1 MKDLQVQA
9 TPVALIIVFYRHMS
23 ETASK
28 TEVRTHLLGQ
38 EKTIQGQSYPKE
50 NVSEYIDGV
59 LSSIGFG
66 LFQVIAFVL
75 TAIVFIAYG
84 YAIMTF
90 AIISVDITNKW
101 NISNLV
107 YASVPAATS
116 IANIIGEIVIGVAAD
131 KYGRLWPYVISLFI
145 VAIFVAAS
153 AFAPTFAV
161 FGVLQNIASIGI
173 GGTLV
178 IRIPFLMEFL
188 PGKYIG
194 VVSTSISFIEGL
206 ARCVAAGLAWWL
218 VPRYSSGWRYFILC
232 SSVPFFITAISLM
245 FFLESPRYLVTHN
258 KPEKAWRVFSIM
270 ARINGK
276 TFSDIVTKDQFV
288 REIDELFCQ
297 HVSKEGPIKKST
309 AWIFAMFNKQFLR
322 RTICFCFII
331 GIVNCVSNST
341 TLFLPNYLTTL
352 RLNPY
357 YITLIGL
364 VSELPGRALIPII
377 VEWPEFGRRNTL
389 RIFFLLS
396 VVCFLLFGFVQNEIA
411 TPVLIV
417 FVYFSLVPTSGLT
430 TTFIS
435 ESYPTEMRITA
446 LSFLCL
452 VDGVNSTWFPFV
464 AGHLTD
470 ISKEHTWVSPSCS
483 AAIMLI
489 PFTAAMF
496 INHETRGKP
505 LEDVIKTQP
514 PPHDKRIQQPL

>member
-1 MKDLQVQA
+1 
-9 TPVALIIVFYRHMS
+9 MS
-23 ETASK
+23 ETEDYTK
-28 TEVRTHLLGQ
+28 PLLGHD
-38 EKTIQGQSYPKE
+38 KTTEDQSNPTE
-50 NVSEYIDGV
+50 NLSKYIDRV

-75 TAIVFIAYG
+75 TAMAYIAYV
-84 YAIMTF
+84 YESMTF
-90 AIISVDITNKW
+90 AFISVEITNKW

-107 YASVPAATS
+107 YASVPAATC
-116 IANIIGEIVIGVAAD
+116 IANIIGEVVVGVAAD

-161 FGVLQNIASIGI
+161 FGVLRNIASIGL
-173 GGTLV
+173 GGTFV
-178 IRIPFLMEFL
+178 IKIPLLMEFL
-188 PGKYIG
+188 PAKYIG
-194 VVSTSISFIEGL
+194 VVSTSIGFIEGL
-206 ARCVAAGLAWWL
+206 AKCAAAGLAWWL

-232 SSVPFFITAISLM
+232 SSVPSFITAIALM

-258 KPEKAWRVFSIM
+258 KPEKAWRVFSII
-270 ARINGK
+270 ARVNGK
-276 TFSDIVTKDQFV
+276 SINDIVTKDKFV
-288 REIDELFCQ
+288 KKVNELLCQ
-297 HVSKEGPIKKST
+297 HASKEGPERNIARKFL
-309 AWIFAMFNKQFLR
+309 AIFNKQFLR
-322 RTICFCFII
+322 RTICFSFII
-331 GIVNCVSNST
+331 GIASSVSYNT
-341 TLFLPNYLTTL
+341 TLFLPNYLTAL

-389 RIFFLLS
+389 RIFFMLS
-396 VVCFLLFGFVQNEIA
+396 VVFLLLFAFVQNEIA

-417 FVYFSLVPTSGLT
+417 FVYFSLGSTSSLI
-430 TTFIS
+430 TTFMS

-446 LSFLCL
+446 RSFLSL
-452 VDGVNSTWFPFV
+452 VVGVNGAWFPFV
-464 AGHLTD
+464 AGYLID

-496 INHETRGKP
+496 LNHETRGKP
-505 LEDVIKTQP
+505 LEDVIKTR
-514 PPHDKRIQQPL
+514 PPHDKTIQPS

>member
-1 MKDLQVQA
+1 
-9 TPVALIIVFYRHMS
+9 MS
-23 ETASK
+23 ET
-28 TEVRTHLLGQ
+28 EVRKPLLGRD
-38 EKTIQGQSYPKE
+38 KTIQGQFYPKE

-75 TAIVFIAYG
+75 AEMSCIAYVCEG
-84 YAIMTF
+84 MTF
-90 AIISVDITNKW
+90 AFVSVEVTNKW

-153 AFAPTFAV
+153 AFSPTFAV
-161 FGVLQNIASIGI
+161 FGVLRNIASIGI
-173 GGTLV
+173 AGTFV
-178 IRIPFLMEFL
+178 IKIPLLMEFL
-188 PGKYIG
+188 PAKHRG
-194 VVSTSISFIEGL
+194 VVATSTGFIEGL
-206 ARCVAAGLAWWL
+206 AKCAIAGLAWWL

-232 SSVPFFITAISLM
+232 SSVPSFITAIALM

-258 KPEKAWRVFSIM
+258 KPEKAWRVFSII
-270 ARINGK
+270 AKVNGK
-276 TFSDIVTKDQFV
+276 NINDIVTKDEFV
-288 REIDELFCQ
+288 KKVNDLLCQ
-297 HVSKEGPIKKST
+297 HISREGPERNIARKFL
-309 AWIFAMFNKQFLR
+309 AIFNKQFLR
-322 RTICFCFII
+322 RTICFSFIT
-331 GIVNCVSNST
+331 GIASSVSYNT

-396 VVCFLLFGFVQNEIA
+396 VVCFLLFGFIQNEIA

-417 FVYFSLVPTSGLT
+417 FVYFSLVPTSGLIT
-430 TTFIS
+430 AFIS
-435 ESYPTEMRITA
+435 ESYPTEMRIMA
-446 LSFLCL
+446 VAFLSV
-452 VDGVNSTWFPFV
+452 VDGVNGAWFPFV
-464 AGHLTD
+464 TGYLTD
-470 ISKEHTWVSPSCS
+470 ISKEHAWVSPTYL
-483 AAIMLI
+483 AAVMLI

-496 INHETRGKP
+496 MKHEARGKP
-505 LEDVIKTQP
+505 LQDVITTNQTSNN
-514 PPHDKRIQQPL
+514 DKVQHAS

>member
-1 MKDLQVQA
+1 
-9 TPVALIIVFYRHMS
+9 MS
-23 ETASK
+23 ETEDCTK
-28 TEVRTHLLGQ
+28 PLLGHG
-38 EKTIQGQSYPKE
+38 KTIEDQSE
-50 NVSEYIDGV
+50 NISVYIDRV

-75 TAIVFIAYG
+75 TAMAYFAFSCEG
-84 YAIMTF
+84 MTF
-90 AIISVDITNKW
+90 AFVSVEVTNKW

-116 IANIIGEIVIGVAAD
+116 IANIIGEVVVGVAAD
-131 KYGRLWPYVISLFI
+131 KYGRLWPYIISFFI

-153 AFAPTFAV
+153 AFSPTFVV
-161 FGVLQNIASIGI
+161 FGVLRNIASIGL
-173 GGTLV
+173 GGTIV
-178 IRIPFLMEFL
+178 IKTPFLMEFL
-188 PGKYIG
+188 PSKYIG
-194 VVSTSISFIEGL
+194 VVSTSIGFIEGL
-206 ARCVAAGLAWWL
+206 AKCAIAGLAWWL

-232 SSVPFFITAISLM
+232 SSVPSFIIAIALI
-245 FFLESPRYLVTHN
+245 FFLESPRYLITCN
-258 KPEKAWRVFSIM
+258 KPEKAWRVFSII
-270 ARINGK
+270 AKVNGK
-276 TFSDIVTKDQFV
+276 NINDIVTKDEFV
-288 REIDELFCQ
+288 KKVNDLLCQ
-297 HVSKEGPIKKST
+297 HVFKEGPIKNNTVRK
-309 AWIFAMFNKQFLR
+309 FLAMFNKQFLR

-331 GIVNCVSNST
+331 SMVNCVSSST
-341 TLFLPNYLTTL
+341 TLFLPNYLKLL

-357 YITLIGL
+357 YIILIGL

-396 VVCFLLFGFVQNEIA
+396 VVCYLLFGFIQNEIA

-417 FVYFSLVPTSGLT
+417 FVYFSLVPTAGLI
-430 TTFIS
+430 TTFTS

-452 VDGVNSTWFPFV
+452 INKVNSIWFPFV
-464 AGHLTD
+464 AGYLTD
-470 ISKEHTWVSPSCS
+470 ISKEHVWISPTYS

-505 LEDVIKTQP
+505 LQDVITTRP
-514 PPHDKRIQQPL
+514 PPHDKTIQ